1 MKKLV
6 RLIAFF
12 LMLTL
17 ACPALAATPTPPP
30 TPIDSALV
38 EPPAEI
44 RNMLN
49 LAYNEWL
56 TLEGQKLPSVNK
68 FTEWRNKYEWEW

>member
-17 ACPALAATPTPPP
+17 TCPALAATPTPPP
-30 TPIDSALV
+30 TQIDSTLV
-38 EPPAEI
+38 EHMPDAPPAQSCLWKPGVQ
-44 RNMLN
+44 NC
-49 LAYNEWL
+49 
-56 TLEGQKLPSVNK
+56 GQWDRLHGARQGWPGHPSGP
-68 FTEWRNKYEWEW
+68 